1 MFGNDA
7 KIWQNYNNMVESIEN
22 IFEKIGNY
30 TTIDSN
36 LLERLNSLK
45 INYVGPEISEKQLDF
60 AYDHYKELK
69 KLKND
74 VDAKYYHIYKIIIE
88 KDFIKNDLVE
98 KEDGIKTLVSQ
109 SESIIDHMLKCP
121 NPIDPGLETAYE
133 EGVET
138 LYNAILSEQ
147 IYDRDDILRTLLAK
161 DKENRIKK
169 SLSIYLGED
178 LANANINPQVTNIN
192 TGSGYDF
199 INRKIIEQLVDV
211 KYSKEK
217 EEFYTRKSEKLADLK
232 KRIFDFNQEAGIT
245 VKRTKKIKKDNR
257 GIRIEKGFN
266 YAKLASYIVVPVLAI
281 TGGYHLGVHLSNK
294 IDEYRTVTRV
304 VNPVTKETV
313 DVLSDTYQERDITYA
328 STLKVYEAWKP
339 GRGGYTRKVTAYVN
353 DPEATETDNLVKKY
367 NYTESKEKLD
377 ENDNTDESIT
387 LITETVQD
395 KNDSRKSRKYV
406 VWLAIAGGVLA
417 ALIDGLLIYNMGF
430 DDIINELD
438 RLSKD
443 LRDNKIDMCCLK
455 DLDKIVKKNRK
466 ILVDERNGAND
477 IYQFSKDEFSTLTI
491 TKKTL

>member
-1 MFGNDA
+1 MFGNDM
-7 KIWQNYNNMVESIEN
+7 KSWNSYKNIFKYIEN
-22 IFEKIGNY
+22 IFEKVGNY
-30 TTIDSN
+30 TTIDPE
-36 LLERLNSLK
+36 LVDELNSFK
-45 INYVGPEISEKQLDF
+45 IQNTGNDFTDKEIDF
-60 AYDHYKELK
+60 VYDHYRELR
-69 KLKND
+69 KLRDK

-88 KDFIKNDLVE
+88 KNFIKNDLVE

-121 NPIDPGLETAYE
+121 NPIEPGLETAYE

-339 GRGGYTRKVTAYVN
+339 
-353 DPEATETDNLVKKY
+353 
-367 NYTESKEKLD
+367 EK
-377 ENDNTDESIT
+377 
-387 LITETVQD
+387 
-395 KNDSRKSRKYV
+395 
-406 VWLAIAGGVLA
+406 
-417 ALIDGLLIYNMGF
+417 
-430 DDIINELD
+430 
-438 RLSKD
+438 
-443 LRDNKIDMCCLK
+443 
-455 DLDKIVKKNRK
+455 
-466 ILVDERNGAND
+466 
-477 IYQFSKDEFSTLTI
+477 
-491 TKKTL
+491 